1 MARKKKAEE
10 HENHERWLVSY
21 ADFITLLFAF
31 FVVMYSVSSVN
42 EGKYRVLSDTLQSSF
57 KQAGK
62 SDQPIQIGQI
72 ARTLNPFSE
81 GLQTNAD
88 KDVLQHV
95 IQPIQ
100 VAKQDPDSLLDIAA
114 GEGSGLGEGM
124 GPGLGMGF
132 GEASAEEKK
141 KAKIKSM
148 ADEIKTSVASL
159 IDQNL
164 VIIRELKDGVE
175 IEIKSRVLFPSASAT
190 LSIEA
195 EKLLIRLAASLSR
208 FPSSMQVEGHTDN
221 TPVNS
226 ARYESNWEL
235 SAARAATVVNLF
247 AEHEMDPT
255 RMWAV
260 GFANYKPSTDSGAVG
275 ADALNR
281 RVVLMLRP
289 NQEEPEEAAET
300 ESLTPA
306 PEPELAPLPE
316 ALELPDNPISETP
329 VTPPSFIQPPIQLPG
344 TGQLVPVQP
353 NVLPPVEEAG
363 Q

>member
-1 MARKKKAEE
+1 MARKKKHEE

-72 ARTLNPFSE
+72 ARTLNPFNE

-88 KDVLQHV
+88 KDTLQHI

-114 GEGSGLGEGM
+114 GQGSGLGEGM
-124 GPGLGMGF
+124 GPGLGMGD
-132 GEASAEEKK
+132 SDD
-141 KAKIKSM
+141 AKEQQIRDM
-148 ADEIKTSVASL
+148 ADEIKTTVASL

-175 IEIKSRVLFPSASAT
+175 IEIKSRVLFPSGSAS
-190 LSIEA
+190 LSIDA
-195 EKLLIRLAASLSR
+195 EKLLIRLAASLAR
-208 FPSSMQVEGHTDN
+208 FPSSMQVEGHTDDS
-221 TPVNS
+221 PVNS

-247 AEHEMDPT
+247 AEHDMDPT

-260 GFANYKPSTDSGAVG
+260 GYANYKPATDAGAVG
-275 ADALNR
+275 TGALNR

-289 NQEEPEEAAET
+289 NQAEPEPEPDESAT
-300 ESLTPA
+300 SLTPA
-306 PEPELAPLPE
+306 PEPEPVPEPVPLP
-316 ALELPDNPISETP
+316 LSPISETP
-329 VTPPSFIQPPIQLPG
+329 ETAPTIIAPPIKPLGLPQALPQAG
-344 TGQLVPVQP
+344 GLIPLPQAPQEAVQ
-353 NVLPPVEEAG
+353 
-363 Q
+363 